1 MDPNIDLDTL
11 LDQMLRRKVV
21 RWNHEEEHDQLFN
34 EYFSKKSCIRR
45 DFVLKKVS
53 DAFNNHHEYF
63 QTRVDV
69 ARRKEKAYHRCKN
82 ALLLFIYW
90 LTAHSLTMYVTFHS
104 LYALGMNCL
113 VVWKDQFYQ
122 GDHANPIIIL
132 EVVTSQDFVL
142 NASNV
147 FNEVLSER
155 VSAMQYIVN
164 ETQYDMKYYL
174 ADDIYSDFAI

>member
-1 MDPNIDLDTL
+1 
-11 LDQMLRRKVV
+11 
-21 RWNHEEEHDQLFN
+21 
-34 EYFSKKSCIRR
+34 
-45 DFVLKKVS
+45 
-53 DAFNNHHEYF
+53 
-63 QTRVDV
+63 
-69 ARRKEKAYHRCKN
+69 
-82 ALLLFIYW
+82 
-90 LTAHSLTMYVTFHS
+90 
-104 LYALGMNCL
+104 MNCL

-132 EVVTSQDFVL
+132 EVVTSQDLWIWHAFFDTACSNNDISVL